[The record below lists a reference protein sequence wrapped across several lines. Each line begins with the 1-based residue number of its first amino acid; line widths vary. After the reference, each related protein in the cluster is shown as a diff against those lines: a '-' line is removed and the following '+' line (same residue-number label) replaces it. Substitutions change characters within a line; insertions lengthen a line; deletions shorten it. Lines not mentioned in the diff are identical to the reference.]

1 ESAIAAYESALEV
14 YTREAFPQ
22 DWATTQ
28 NNLGI
33 AYGDRI
39 LGERANNLESAIAA
53 YESALEVRTR
63 EAFPQQ
69 WATTQNNLGNAYLYR
84 ILGERANNL
93 ESAIAAYESALEVRT
108 REAFP
113 QQWATTQ
120 NNLGNAYLYRILGE
134 RANNLESAIAAYQ
147 SALEVYTRQA
157 FPQDWAATQNNLGTA
172 YSNRILGERANNL
185 ESAIAAYE
193 SALEVY
199 TREAFPQQWA
209 GTQNNLGNAYSQ
221 RILGERANN
230 LESAITAYQA
240 ALQVR
245 TLETLPQNH
254 AETLYSLGIVYQEK
268 KQYTSAYNT
277 FESAIETVESLR
289 GEIVSGEESKRKQAE
304 EWNKL
309 YRRMVEVCLAL
320 KEDSQAIEFIERSKT
335 RNLVELLFNEDC
347 YPKGEIPAE
356 VKNQL
361 QELQQKIAV
370 EKRRLEAAEKNQNQ
384 QINRSELHNL
394 RQQRE
399 QLMSR
404 VIGFNPIRFNEIQ
417 NLLDDK
423 TAIIEWYIFGDCFR
437 AFIITSEQD
446 KPKIWHSQAKDLEEL
461 RKWTGEY
468 LQLYSKKD
476 KNGKNDKGEWRY
488 YLYNQLTQLAKH
500 LHIDDIVSLVP
511 SKCQKIIL
519 VPHLYLHLLP
529 LHALQLTCGEY
540 LIDKF
545 PGGVSYAPSCQL
557 LRFAKNKSTP
567 PRLQSYG
574 VDISRITPLNPPLER
589 WETGKSSSPLETEE
603 TGKSSSLPF
612 ARGGL
617 GWGSADN
624 QTNNIF
630 SNLFAIQNPTA
641 DLEFTDI
648 EVETIANTFHPHQ
661 ILKHSTAT
669 KAALDQQ
676 PNADNFRNA
685 SWLHFSCHGYF
696 NFTSPLESGLQLA
709 DTLISP
715 IPTEVEATPLLKISD
730 DEAINLEKCLTLENI
745 FNLSFP
751 NCRLVTL
758 SACESGLVDFTNTS
772 DEYIGLPSGFIK
784 AGAANIV
791 SSLWAV
797 DDFATAIL
805 MMRFYENLQ
814 TSIDSKIQVDEEQK
828 YPTRAVA
835 HPHLAKGRVGEG
847 CTSFTCEVYDI
858 PLALNQAQKWF
869 REVTQ
874 EDLILWI
881 DHKTEMDAEHKRKV
895 KERLEQNYLPKQLP
909 FKEPCFWAAFCAI
922 GE

>member
-1 ESAIAAYESALEV
+1 IAAYESALEV

-22 DWATTQ
+22 DWAMTQ
-28 NNLGI
+28 NNLGN
-33 AYGDRI
+33 AYLYRI
-39 LGERANNLESAIAA
+39 LGERANNLEYAIAA

-69 WATTQNNLGNAYLYR
+69 WATTQNNLGNAYSNRILGERANNLEYAIAAYKSALEVYTREAFPQDWAMTQNNLGTAYGDR

-93 ESAIAAYESALEVRT
+93 ESAIAAYKSALEVYT

-113 QQWATTQ
+113 QDWAMTQ

-134 RANNLESAIAAYQ
+134 RANNLENAIAAYK
-147 SALEVYTRQA
+147 
-157 FPQDWAATQNNLGTA
+157 
-172 YSNRILGERANNL
+172 
-185 ESAIAAYE
+185 

-209 GTQNNLGNAYSQ
+209 TTQNNLGNAYSD

-230 LESAITAYQA
+230 LEYAIAAYESA
-240 ALQVR
+240 LEVR
-245 TLETLPQNH
+245 TREAFPQNH
-254 AETLYSLGIVYQEK
+254 AETLYNLGILYQAE

-304 EWNKL
+304 EWNTL
-309 YRRMVEVCLAL
+309 YRCMVEVCLAL
-320 KEDSQAIEFIERSKT
+320 KEDTQAVEFIERSKT
-335 RNLVELLFNEDC
+335 RNLVELLFNDEC
-347 YPKGEIPAE
+347 YPKGAIPAE
-356 VKNQL
+356 VKNRL
-361 QELQQKIAV
+361 QELQQKIEV
-370 EKRRLEAAEKNQNQ
+370 EKRRLEAAQKNQNQ
-384 QINRSELHNL
+384 EINRSELHNL

-404 VIGFNPIRFNEIQ
+404 VIGFHPIRFSEIQ
-417 NLLDDK
+417 NLLDGE
-423 TAIIEWYIFGDCFR
+423 TAIIEWYIFADCFR

-446 KPKIWHSQAKDLEEL
+446 KPKIWSSQAEDLEKL
-461 RKWTGEY
+461 RKWTSEY

-476 KNGKNDKGEWRY
+476 KNGKNDKGEWRH
-488 YLYNQLTQLAKH
+488 YLYDQLTQLADH
-500 LHIDDIVSLVP
+500 LHINDIVSLVP
-511 SKCQKIIL
+511 SNCQKIIL
-519 VPHLYLHLLP
+519 VPHRYLHLLP
-529 LHALQLTCGEY
+529 LHALQLDSGEY
-540 LIDKF
+540 LIDKY

-567 PRLQSYG
+567 PPTPPRKQGG
-574 VDISRITPLNPPLER
+574 VTQQD
-589 WETGKSSSPLETEE
+589 
-603 TGKSSSLPF
+603 
-612 ARGGL
+612 
-617 GWGSADN
+617 
-624 QTNNIF
+624 NIF
-630 SNLFAIQNPTA
+630 SDLFAIQNPTR

-661 ILKHSTAT
+661 ILKHSAAT
-669 KAALDQQ
+669 KAALLAEQA
-676 PNADNFRNA
+676 NADNFRNA

-696 NFTSPLESGLQLA
+696 NFKSPLESGLQLA

-715 IPTEVEATPLLKISD
+715 IPADLEPSRLLKIRD
-730 DEAINLEKCLTLENI
+730 DAAINLDDSEPNLTLKNI

-751 NCRLVTL
+751 NCRLVTI

-772 DEYIGLPSGFIK
+772 DEYIGLPSGFIR

-797 DDFATAIL
+797 DDFSTAIL

-814 TSIDSKIQVDEEQK
+814 TLTPNVP
-828 YPTRAVA
+828 Y
-835 HPHLAKGRVGEG
+835 
-847 CTSFTCEVYDI
+847 
-858 PLALNQAQKWF
+858 ALNQTQKWL
-869 REVTQ
+869 RQVSR

-881 DHKTEMDAEHKRKV
+881 DSKTEMDAKHKWKIRK
-895 KERLEQNYLPKQLP
+895 RLQQNYLPEQLP
-909 FKEPCFWAAFCAI
+909 FKHPCFWAGFCAI

>member
-1 ESAIAAYESALEV
+1 MQRIGNWLRNIANLVKQGLNLTNTTSESASDLSQAEKEEILKAYLSFLGELLQATYESWGDAQVVFPLLAANTDKLNIIFAELLRNWATNFLAEAKPDEAQTLAAVLVLLSNRISEFPLGDKASNMEIAITGYETALTVYTREAFPQDWAMTQNNVGLAYGDRILGERADNIESAIAAYESALEV
-14 YTREAFPQ
+14 RTREAFPQ
-22 DWATTQ
+22 DWAMTQ
-28 NNLGI
+28 NNLGNAYSDRI
-33 AYGDRI
+33 LGERANNLESAIAAYENALEVRTREALPQDWAMTQNNLGNAYGDRI

-63 EAFPQQ
+63 EALPQD
-69 WATTQNNLGNAYLYR
+69 WAMTQNNLGTAYSDR

-93 ESAIAAYESALEVRT
+93 ESAIAA
-108 REAFP
+108 F
-113 QQWATTQ
+113 
-120 NNLGNAYLYRILGE
+120 
-134 RANNLESAIAAYQ
+134 
-147 SALEVYTRQA
+147 
-157 FPQDWAATQNNLGTA
+157 
-172 YSNRILGERANNL
+172 
-185 ESAIAAYE
+185 E

-199 TREAFPQQWA
+199 TREAFPQDHA
-209 GTQNNLGNAYSQ
+209 NTLYNLG
-221 RILGERANN
+221 IL
-230 LESAITAYQA
+230 YQA
-240 ALQVR
+240 ENRYNL
-245 TLETLPQNH
+245 
-254 AETLYSLGIVYQEK
+254 
-268 KQYTSAYNT
+268 AYNT

-304 EWNKL
+304 EWNTL

-335 RNLVELLFNEDC
+335 RNLVELLFNDEC
-347 YPKGEIPAE
+347 YPKGAIPAE

-361 QELQQKIAV
+361 QELQQNIAV
-370 EKRRLEAAEKNQNQ
+370 EKRCLEQAEKNQNQ
-384 QINRSELHNL
+384 QINYSELQQL

-404 VIGFNPIRFNEIQ
+404 VIGFSPIRFSEMQ
-417 NLLDDK
+417 NLLDGE

-437 AFIITSEQD
+437 AFIITHDQD
-446 KPKIWHSQAKDLEEL
+446 KPKIWHSQAEDLDNL
-461 RKWTGEY
+461 RNWTVDEY
-468 LQLYSKKD
+468 LQLYSQDKD
-476 KNGKNDKGEWRY
+476 QWRY
-488 YLYNQLTQLAKH
+488 YLYDQLTELAEILH
-500 LHIDDIVSLVP
+500 LDEILTLVP

-519 VPHLYLHLLP
+519 VPHRYLHLLP
-529 LHALQLTCGEY
+529 LHALQLASGEY
-540 LIDKF
+540 LIDKY
-545 PGGVSYAPSCQL
+545 PRGVSYAPSCQL
-557 LRFAKNKSTP
+557 LRFAKNKS
-567 PRLQSYG
+567 
-574 VDISRITPLNPPLER
+574 
-589 WETGKSSSPLETEE
+589 
-603 TGKSSSLPF
+603 
-612 ARGGL
+612 AA
-617 GWGSADN
+617 GSH
-624 QTNNIF
+624 QTDNIF
-630 SNLFAIQNPTA
+630 SDLFAIQNPTA

-648 EVETIANTFHPHQ
+648 EVETIAKTFYPRQ

-669 KAALDQQ
+669 KAALTQQ
-676 PNADNFRNA
+676 PNADHFRNA

-696 NFTSPLESGLQLA
+696 NFTSPLKSALQLA

-715 IPTEVEATPLLKISD
+715 IPDQLEATPLLKTSD
-730 DEAINLEKCLTLENI
+730 DTAINLGDSEQNLTLENI

-758 SACESGLVDFTNTS
+758 SACESGLIDFRNTS

-814 TSIDSKIQVDEEQK
+814 TSIS
-828 YPTRAVA
+828 
-835 HPHLAKGRVGEG
+835 
-847 CTSFTCEVYDI
+847 DI

-881 DHKTEMDAEHKRKV
+881 DHKTEMDAQHKQKV

-922 GE
+922 GG